1 YRQALAIIG
10 TLPETSER
18 DAQELELMIRFVQV
32 LQATRGWAA
41 PEAADAAAR
50 AQTLAEKTNNL
61 AQLVL
66 QTAGQFATVQTH
78 ADYPTASTVA
88 DRVLD
93 LAKREG
99 SPAIL
104 GVAYACQIT
113 VCCFRPDL
121 NSAENYFIA
130 GSPMLEPAGKIFSS
144 ALGAGF
150 GYGSHTAWLRGFPD
164 TARDRMR
171 RAIAGATN
179 LQSPFE
185 LAYAQWLAAKLQ
197 LFLRDFELAK
207 TAAAASAAL

>member
-1 YRQALAIIG
+1 
-10 TLPETSER
+10 
-18 DAQELELMIRFVQV
+18 
-32 LQATRGWAA
+32 
-41 PEAADAAAR
+41 
-50 AQTLAEKTNNL
+50 
-61 AQLVL
+61 
-66 QTAGQFATVQTH
+66 
-78 ADYPTASTVA
+78 ADYPTATTVA

-104 GVAYACQIT
+104 GVASACQIT

-121 NSAENYFIA
+121 HRAEDYFIA

-144 ALGAGF
+144 ALRAAF
-150 GYGSHTAWLRGFPD
+150 GYGTHTEWLRGGLD

-185 LAYAQWLAAKLQ
+185 LAYVQWLAAKLQ
-197 LFLRDFELAK
+197 LFLRNFELAK
-207 TAAAASAAL
+207 TAAAASSALSDEHGFRLLADGARFYIGLAEVA